1 MSDIIQTFMEEHKKI
16 SESMEDLKKKCLI
29 FLEQDQIDL
38 EEFREAVSFI
48 RSFVDKQHH
57 QREEKLLFQAMMEE
71 LGEAAVNLVQ
81 HGMMV
86 EHDLARLYAGAL
98 DAALKDW
105 EESPGGENKLQILAN
120 AMGYYYLMVRHID
133 RENQVIYP
141 YARRSLSQETLQK
154 LNKELENDTETF

>member
-71 LGEAAVNLVQ
+71 LGEVAVNLVQ

-86 EHDLARLYAGAL
+86 EHDGKALCRRAGRCFKGLGRVA
-98 DAALKDW
+98 
-105 EESPGGENKLQILAN
+105 
-120 AMGYYYLMVRHID
+120 
-133 RENQVIYP
+133 
-141 YARRSLSQETLQK
+141 
-154 LNKELENDTETF
+154 

>member
-1 MSDIIQTFMEEHKKI
+1 
-16 SESMEDLKKKCLI
+16 
-29 FLEQDQIDL
+29 
-38 EEFREAVSFI
+38 
-48 RSFVDKQHH
+48 
-57 QREEKLLFQAMMEE
+57 MEE
-71 LGEAAVNLVQ
+71 LWEVAVNLVQ

-105 EESPGGENKLQILAN
+105 EESPDGENKLQILAN

-141 YARRSLSQETLQK
+141 YARRSLSQETLQR
-154 LNKELENDTETF
+154 LNKELENDTETFKNRKKSKPRRGSQTAFSRFSFLSDDFRNVISTVNRSASVKIYSLPL